1 MASSFLRVSLLAAG
15 GRDNRKEMKYPTRI
29 ERNIADRMLFVLIPS
44 AAPLD
49 FPACTKL
56 AQGRNRSRVAPE
68 S

>member
-15 GRDNRKEMKYPTRI
+15 GRENIKEMKYPTRI
-29 ERNIADRMLFVLIPS
+29 ERHIADRMLFVSIPS
-44 AAPLD
+44 AVPLEI
-49 FPACTKL
+49 PACTKL